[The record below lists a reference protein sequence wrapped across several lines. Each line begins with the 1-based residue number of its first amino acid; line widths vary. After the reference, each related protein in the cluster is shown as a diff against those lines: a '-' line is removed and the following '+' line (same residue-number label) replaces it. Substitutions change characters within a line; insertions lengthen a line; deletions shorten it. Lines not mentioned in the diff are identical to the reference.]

1 MQDVL
6 GILLPVIVAHAVVL
20 LVIIFVIKKL
30 LLNDTMQAV
39 ARIRQAEADVRK
51 REESIRQE
59 IEGHEKEF
67 LRKKADAEEELQRQ
81 REASEKEMA
90 RLRDQ
95 VIDEAKR
102 EADRLLAQAR
112 KEEGKLRQQVM
123 QQMEEK
129 AVDYGAEVARL
140 VFSEKMNEA
149 LNNQFI
155 DELLDA
161 LEEVDASS
169 ITVDADAAEFTS
181 SHPIGE
187 EQKQRMKKLLA
198 EKFGVEVS
206 VEERIDENLMAG
218 LVFKLGSLEIDGSLR
233 NRYQEAAAEVKKMA
247 RV

>member
-1 MQDVL
+1 
-6 GILLPVIVAHAVVL
+6 LPVIVAHAVVL

-30 LLNDTMQAV
+30 LLSDTMQAV
-39 ARIRQAEADVRK
+39 ARIRQAEAEVRR

-59 IEGHEKEF
+59 IEGHEREF
-67 LRKKADAEEELQRQ
+67 LKKKSEAEEELQKQ
-81 REASEKEMA
+81 REESEKEMA

-102 EADRLLAQAR
+102 EADRLMAQAR
-112 KEEGKLRQQVM
+112 KDEGKLRQQVL

-129 AVDYGAEVARL
+129 AVDYGAQVFNL
-140 VFSEKMNEA
+140 VFSEKMSEA

-161 LEEVDASS
+161 LEEVDSSS
-169 ITVDADAAEFTS
+169 ITVDAEQAEFTS

-187 EQKQRMKKLLA
+187 EQKQRMNRLLA
-198 EKFGVEVS
+198 EKFAVDVN
-206 VEERIDENLMAG
+206 VEEKIDEELMAG

-233 NRYQEAAAEVKKMA
+233 NRYCEAAAEVKKMTH
-247 RV
+247 V